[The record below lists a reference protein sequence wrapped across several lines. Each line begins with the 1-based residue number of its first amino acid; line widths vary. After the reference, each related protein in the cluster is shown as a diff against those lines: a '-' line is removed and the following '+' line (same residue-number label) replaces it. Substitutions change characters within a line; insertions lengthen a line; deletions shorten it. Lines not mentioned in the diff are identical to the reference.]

1 MRKLFKERKLLKGGN
16 YMRKYGIF
24 CLGQS
29 STSVYTENFY
39 VTWKNTDKLNFCILT
54 FQLDLDMAWRHIQLV
69 NGKLRQ
75 DFLWH
80 HKMNLFHLVKT
91 EKTMQSLENKI
102 NFNISFSSSNIQFY
116 EARISISPIYRKV
129 ASSRPVYYSIF
140 INFWGATNSLCPK
153 VKMKGRK

>member
-29 STSVYTENFY
+29 STSVFTETFY
-39 VTWKNTDKLNFCILT
+39 VNWKNTDKLNFCILT
-54 FQLDLDMAWRHIQLV
+54 FQLGLDMAWRHIQLV
-69 NGKLRQ
+69 NGKLHQ

-91 EKTMQSLENKI
+91 EKTVQSLEKKI
-102 NFNISFSSSNIQFY
+102 TIIICEAKNCESSIYKYKKTFCLEFCFIKKISLQHLYKI
-116 EARISISPIYRKV
+116 
-129 ASSRPVYYSIF
+129 
-140 INFWGATNSLCPK
+140 TLT
-153 VKMKGRK
+153 